1 MNKIIESLN
10 WRYATKSFDTTK
22 KVSEQDLQTIIEAFR
37 LTPSSFWIEP
47 WKLVIVENE
56 ELKSKLVEQ
65 SYGQKQV
72 WEASHV
78 LVFTRKKDIN
88 DEVIDWFL
96 DNMSKIKWVSR
107 EDLKWYEDVVKW
119 YFSRLD
125 ESWKKSWA
133 EQQVY
138 LALWNVMTVL
148 SEIKI
153 DSCAIWGFNPKW
165 YDELLKL
172 DGKNLASVVVLPIG
186 YRNEDDK
193 YSVSSKVRFS
203 VDEISEII
211 K

>member
-22 KVSEQDLQTIIEAFR
+22 KVSEEDLNTIIEAFR
-37 LTPSSFWIEP
+37 LSPSSFWIEP
-47 WKLVIVENE
+47 WKLIVVENE

-88 DEVIDWFL
+88 NEVIDSFL
-96 DNMSKIKWVSR
+96 DNMSKIKWASR

-125 ESWKKSWA
+125 DNQKKSWA

-148 SEIKI
+148 AEMRI
-153 DSCAIWGFNPKW
+153 DSCAIWGFNPQW
-165 YDELLKL
+165 YDELLNL
-172 DGKNLASVVVLPIG
+172 DEKNLASVVVLPIG

-203 VDEISEII
+203 INEISEII